1 LADAPEEA
9 DTVAERDLSALI
21 AQMTLEEK
29 ASLCSGLDRWLT
41 KPIDRLGIPSIRMA
55 DGPHG
60 LRKERH
66 PDQEMSDS
74 LPSTCFPTA
83 AALAASW
90 DPALLEAVGQALAEE
105 CLAEDVQILLGP
117 GVNLKRHPLCGRN
130 FEYLSEDPHLA
141 GALATA
147 YIRGVQ
153 GLGVGTSLKHF
164 AANNQETLRLSID
177 ALVDERTLR
186 ELYLAQFE
194 AAVKDG
200 RPWTVMAAYNQLN
213 GAYCSEHPWLLT
225 TVLREEWGF
234 SGIVVSDWGAV
245 NDRVEALRA
254 GLDLE
259 MPFATAE
266 RDQAIVDA
274 VRRGALPETVLDE
287 AVRRLLTVIF
297 CAHDHRRPG
306 FQYDREAH
314 HALARRA
321 AEASAVLLKNED
333 QILPLDP
340 TTTSLA
346 VIGAFAK
353 SPRIQGGG
361 SSRVHPYRVEAP
373 WDQLVELAGAGAD
386 LSYAPGY
393 ALDSDEPA
401 PHLIAEAA
409 RLAAAKQVAVLFVG
423 LPDGY
428 ESEGFDRKDLRLP
441 ASHLRLIEAVTQVQ
455 PNVVVVLSAGS
466 PVEMPWLPHVK
477 GVLLS
482 HLGGEAVGGAVARL
496 LYGHVNP
503 SGKLAETYP
512 VQLQDTPAYITFP
525 GGTDSVPYGEGVF
538 VGYRYYDQKGLR
550 PLFPFGFGLSYTT
563 FEYRRI
569 AVEPESVRD
578 SDPVRVTVE
587 VANTGRRAGEE
598 IVQLYVAPPTRTA
611 VVRPPKELKGFAK
624 IALAPG
630 ETKTVTFNLD
640 GRAFAYWATE
650 LGTWRVESGTY
661 SILVGP
667 SSAYTPLRA
676 GIAVTGTTRP
686 VRRVDRKTK
695 IGQLLAMPETAPV
708 VEEVIARRLEV
719 LRQSM
724 AARESRD
731 GKDVAERWL
740 RALQEG
746 LPYSDLRQLVG
757 RFGGFSEADLAA
769 LIDRLNAKL
778 QG

>member
-1 LADAPEEA
+1 M
-9 DTVAERDLSALI
+9 AERDLAALI

-41 KPIDRLGIPSIRMA
+41 KPIERLGIPSIRMA

-83 AALAASW
+83 SALAASW

-130 FEYLSEDPHLA
+130 FEYFSEDPVLA

-153 GLGVGTSLKHF
+153 SQGVGTSLKHF
-164 AANNQETLRLSID
+164 AANNQETLRLSVD
-177 ALVDERTLR
+177 AQVDERTLR

-194 AAVKDG
+194 AAVKNG
-200 RPWTVMAAYNQLN
+200 EPWTVMAAYNQLN
-213 GAYCSEHPWLLT
+213 GTYCSEHPWLLT
-225 TVLREEWGF
+225 TVLRQEWGF

-259 MPFATAE
+259 MPYATAE

-274 VRRGALPETVLDE
+274 VRRGTLPEAVLDE

-297 CAHDHRRPG
+297 RAYDQRRPG

-340 TTTSLA
+340 RTTSIA

-353 SPRIQGGG
+353 TPRIQGGG

-373 WDQLVELAGAGAD
+373 WDHLVDLAGSEAN

-393 ALDSDEPA
+393 ALDSDEPV

-441 ASHLRLIEAVTQVQ
+441 ESHTRLIEAVTQVQ

-477 GVLLS
+477 GLLLA

-496 LYGHVNP
+496 LYGHANP
-503 SGKLAETYP
+503 SGKLAESFP
-512 VQLQDTPAYITFP
+512 VRLQDTPAYIAFP

-538 VGYRYYDQKGLR
+538 IGYRYYEQRDLR

-563 FEYRRI
+563 FEYRRLS
-569 AVEPESVRD
+569 VDPEAVRD
-578 SDPVRVTVE
+578 TDRVRVTVE
-587 VANTGRRAGEE
+587 VANTGRRSGEE
-598 IVQLYVAPPTRTA
+598 IVELYVAPPGRTA

-630 ETKTVTFNLD
+630 EAKTVTFELD

-650 LGTWRVESGTY
+650 LSAWRVESGPY
-661 SILVGP
+661 RVLVGP
-667 SSAYTPLRA
+667 SSAYTPLA
-676 GIAVTGTTRP
+676 ATVSVTGTTRP

-695 IGQLLAMPETAPV
+695 IGQLLAMPETAPLI
-708 VEEVIARRLEV
+708 EDVIAKRLEV
-719 LRQSM
+719 IRQAM

-731 GKDVAERWL
+731 GKDIAERWL
-740 RALQEG
+740 AALQEG

-757 RFGGFSEADLAA
+757 RFGGFSEADLAS
-769 LIDRLNAKL
+769 LIDELNARL
-778 QG
+778 GT